1 MSNYRES
8 LINRMINLYGY
19 EHPAVIKFA
28 ELAEYWRGGDNV
40 LRVIVES
47 HEAYP
52 LEDWEISLFLLG
64 GAHPIIFSNARRCNL
79 L

>member
-28 ELAEYWRGGDNV
+28 ELAEYWRGGENV

-47 HEAYP
+47 HEACP
-52 LEDWEISLFLLG
+52 LED
-64 GAHPIIFSNARRCNL
+64 
-79 L
+79 

>member
-8 LINRMINLYGY
+8 LVDRMINLYGY

-52 LEDWEISLFLLG
+52 LED
-64 GAHPIIFSNARRCNL
+64 
-79 L
+79 

>member
-1 MSNYRES
+1 MTNRPACAIITSESKRKGEIKMSNYRES

-47 HEAYP
+47 HEACP
-52 LEDWEISLFLLG
+52 LED
-64 GAHPIIFSNARRCNL
+64 
-79 L
+79 

>member
-1 MSNYRES
+1 LTNFKPRAIIQTENKRKGDNKMSNYRES

-52 LEDWEISLFLLG
+52 LED
-64 GAHPIIFSNARRCNL
+64 
-79 L
+79 

>member
-1 MSNYRES
+1 MSNYCES

-19 EHPAVIKFA
+19 EHPAVILFA
-28 ELAEYWRGGDNV
+28 ELAERGHCDDNV

-52 LEDWEISLFLLG
+52 LED
-64 GAHPIIFSNARRCNL
+64 
-79 L
+79 